1 MSSSTTRALTAKTT
15 RSSRVPRAD
24 SSVPAVSRRG
34 RITRGVAAAVA
45 ISAGIAAFPLRA
57 DEPPQIREIRIESEN
72 VFEDAET
79 SVLARLADAIHGVTR
94 PEVIRRELL
103 FSEGD
108 TLDPEKLAETERN
121 LRALDLFRSVK
132 IRVEPVASNLVDVVV
147 HTRDGWTTQLSG
159 SLGRSGGRNK
169 FRAEIQENNLLGFG
183 KSMSVSFS
191 SNPDRDTRAIAY
203 EDPQFLGRRLTLDV
217 LYASMSDGERRKFA
231 LTRPFRSLETTSGG
245 AAIYEELR
253 QSTRI
258 YGGGSEIAQFESDT
272 RFLELSAGKRIL
284 ADSIRPIARLTAGY
298 RREEARFAYEEG
310 LEDALPDERRFGF
323 FFGRLDLLDP
333 RFVVEQGIYSFSRD
347 EDFDVGSRLSFELG
361 YSPRLLGAEERF
373 LGRML
378 LARGLSFQ
386 SGFLIGSLS
395 ARTRALP
402 GGSLEHSIVEGTLLA
417 VWRPVENVPQ
427 TVVARAQLSLG
438 DDLDRDVQLTADGA
452 NGLRGYRLHAFTGNR
467 RLLVNVEDRIRLTR
481 ELVHL
486 FEIGAAAFVDVG
498 YAWPEG
504 SPLRLSDLRADA
516 GIGLRIALPR
526 APSLG
531 LFRLDVAYAMRPDLQ
546 GRRGW
551 LLSFSSSQA
560 F

>member
-1 MSSSTTRALTAKTT
+1 
-15 RSSRVPRAD
+15 
-24 SSVPAVSRRG
+24 VSRRG
-34 RITRGVAAAVA
+34 RIARGVAAAVA
-45 ISAGIAAFPLRA
+45 ISAGIAVVPLCA
-57 DEPPQIREIRIESEN
+57 DEPPQIRQIRIESEN

-103 FSEGD
+103 FSEGES
-108 TLDPEKLAETERN
+108 LDPEKLAETERN

-132 IRVEPVASNLVDVVV
+132 IRVEPVALNLVDVVV

-159 SLGRSGGRNK
+159 SLGRSGGGNK

-217 LYASMSDGERRKFA
+217 LYASMSDGDRRRFA
-231 LTRPFRSLETTSGG
+231 LTRPFRSLDTTSGG
-245 AAIYEELR
+245 AAIYEEVR

-258 YGGGSEIAQFESDT
+258 YAGGSEVARFGADT
-272 RFLELSAGKRIL
+272 ELIELSGGRRVFASSLG
-284 ADSIRPIARLTAGY
+284 PIARLTAGY
-298 RREEARFAYEEG
+298 RREEASFT
-310 LEDALPDERRFGF
+310 LERGVSDALPARRQFGF
-323 FFGRLDLLDP
+323 FFGRLELLRPD
-333 RFVVEQGIYSFSRD
+333 FVVERGIYSFSRD
-347 EDFDVGSRLSFELG
+347 EDFDLGSRATFELG
-361 YSPRLLGAEERF
+361 YSPRLFGAQER
-373 LGRML
+373 LAAQLR
-378 LARGLSFQ
+378 LARGLSF
-386 SGFLIGSLS
+386 SRGFLIGSLS
-395 ARTRALP
+395 AKTRARLD
-402 GGSLEHSIVEGTLLA
+402 GSLEHTLAEGSVLA
-417 VWRPVENVPQ
+417 VWRPFRESAQ
-427 TVVARAQLSLG
+427 TVVGRVALAWG
-438 DDLDRDVQLTADGA
+438 NALDRDFQLNADGA
-452 NGLRGYRLHAFTGNR
+452 NGLRGYRLHAFTGDR
-467 RLLVNVEDRIRLTR
+467 RLLVNVEDRIRITR
-481 ELVHL
+481 ELFHL
-486 FEIGAAAFVDVG
+486 LEIGAAAFADAG

-531 LFRLDVAYAMRPDLQ
+531 LFRLDLAYALKPDLR

-551 LLSFSSSQA
+551 LVSFSSSQA

>member
-1 MSSSTTRALTAKTT
+1 
-15 RSSRVPRAD
+15 
-24 SSVPAVSRRG
+24 VSRR
-34 RITRGVAAAVA
+34 RRLARGVAAAVLLC
-45 ISAGIAAFPLRA
+45 AGVAARPLRA
-57 DEPPQIREIRIESEN
+57 DDPPQIRQIRIESEN

-103 FSEGD
+103 FSEGES
-108 TLDPEKLAETERN
+108 LDPEKLAETERN

-132 IRVEPVASNLVDVVV
+132 IQVEPVGSNSVDVVV

-159 SLGRSGGRNK
+159 SLGRAGGGNK

-183 KSMSVSFS
+183 KSLSVSFS

-231 LTRPFRSLETTSGG
+231 LTRPFRSLETKSGS
-245 AAIYEELR
+245 AAVYEDVR

-258 YGGGSEIAQFESDT
+258 YGGGSEIAQFESDA

-298 RREEARFAYEEG
+298 RREEAKFSFEEG
-310 LEDALPDERRFGF
+310 LVSALPDERRFGF
-323 FFGRLDLLDP
+323 FFGRLDLLQP
-333 RFVVEQGIYSFSRD
+333 SFVVERGIYSFSRD
-347 EDFDVGSRLSFELG
+347 EDFDLGSRATFELG
-361 YSPRLLGAEERF
+361 YSPRLFGAQER
-373 LGRML
+373 LAAQLR
-378 LARGLSFQ
+378 LARGLSF
-386 SGFLIGSLS
+386 SRGFLIGSLS
-395 ARTRALP
+395 AKTRARLD
-402 GGSLEHSIVEGTLLA
+402 GSLEHTLAEVSVLA
-417 VWRPVENVPQ
+417 VWRPVRESAQ
-427 TVVARAQLSLG
+427 TVVGRVALAWG
-438 DDLDRDVQLTADGA
+438 NALDRDFQLTADGA
-452 NGLRGYRLHAFTGNR
+452 NGLRGYRLHAFTGDR
-467 RLLVNVEDRIRLTR
+467 RLLVNVEDRVRITR
-481 ELVHL
+481 ELLHL
-486 FEIGAAAFVDVG
+486 LEIGAAAFVDAG

-504 SPLRLSDLRADA
+504 SPLRLSDLRTDA

-531 LFRLDVAYAMRPDLQ
+531 LFRLDLAYALKPDLR

-551 LLSFSSSQA
+551 LVSFSSSQA

>member
-1 MSSSTTRALTAKTT
+1 VLCA
-15 RSSRVPRAD
+15 
-24 SSVPAVSRRG
+24 
-34 RITRGVAAAVA
+34 GVALL
-45 ISAGIAAFPLRA
+45 PLRA
-57 DEPPQIREIRIESEN
+57 EEPPQIRQIRIESEN

-103 FSEGD
+103 FSEGEA
-108 TLDPEKLAETERN
+108 LDPAKLAETERN

-132 IRVEPVASNLVDVVV
+132 IRVEPVAENQVDIVV

-159 SLGRSGGRNK
+159 SLGRAGGGNK
-169 FRAEIQENNLLGFG
+169 FRAELQENNLLGFG
-183 KSMSVSFS
+183 KSLSVSFA

-203 EDPQFLGRRLTLDV
+203 EDPQFLGRQLTLDV
-217 LYASMSDGERRKFA
+217 IYASMSDGERRKFA
-231 LTRPFRSLETTSGG
+231 LARPFRSLETTSGG
-245 AAIYEELR
+245 TAIYEDVR

-258 YGGGSEIAQFESDT
+258 YAGGSEIAQFESDT
-272 RFLELSAGKRIL
+272 RYLELSAGKRIL

-298 RREEARFAYEEG
+298 RREDAKFAFEEG
-310 LEDALPDERRFGF
+310 QADVLPDERRFGF

-333 RFVVEQGIYSFSRD
+333 RFVVEQGIYTFSRD

-373 LGRML
+373 FGRLL
-378 LARGLSFQ
+378 LARGLSFR

-395 ARTRALP
+395 ARTRARA
-402 GGSLEHSIVEGTLLA
+402 GGSLEHSIAEGSVLA
-417 VWRPVENVPQ
+417 VWRPFRETAQ
-427 TVVARAQLSLG
+427 TMVGRVALAWG
-438 DDLDRDVQLTADGA
+438 NALDRDFQLTADGA

-467 RLLVNVEDRIRLTR
+467 RLLVNVEDRIRITR
-481 ELVHL
+481 ELFHL
-486 FEIGAAAFVDVG
+486 FEIGAAAFADAG

-531 LFRLDVAYAMRPDLQ
+531 LFRLDLAYALKPDLR

-551 LLSFSSSQA
+551 LVSFSSSQA

>member
-1 MSSSTTRALTAKTT
+1 M
-15 RSSRVPRAD
+15 
-24 SSVPAVSRRG
+24 SRRG
-34 RITRGVAAAVA
+34 RFARGVAAAIALCAGVA
-45 ISAGIAAFPLRA
+45 LLPLRA
-57 DEPPQIREIRIESEN
+57 EEPREIRQIRIVSEN

-103 FSEGD
+103 FSEGED
-108 TLDPEKLAETERN
+108 LDPAKLAETERN

-132 IRVEPVASNLVDVVV
+132 IRVEPVAGNQVDVVV

-159 SLGRSGGRNK
+159 SLGRSGGGNK

-183 KSMSVSFS
+183 KSLSVSFA

-217 LYASMSDGERRKFA
+217 LYASMSDGDRRRFA
-231 LTRPFRSLETTSGG
+231 LTRPFRSLETKSGG
-245 AAIYEELR
+245 AAIYEEVQ

-258 YGGGSEIAQFESDT
+258 YAGGSEIAQFESDT
-272 RFLELSAGKRIL
+272 RLLELSAGKRIL

-298 RREEARFAYEEG
+298 RREEAKFAFEEG
-310 LEDALPDERRFGF
+310 LANALPDERRFGF

-333 RFVVEQGIYSFSRD
+333 RFVVEQGIYTFSRD
-347 EDFDVGSRLSFELG
+347 EDFDIGSRLSFELG

-373 LGRML
+373 FGRL
-378 LARGLSFQ
+378 QLARGMSFP
-386 SGFLIGSLS
+386 SGFLVGSLS
-395 ARTRALP
+395 ARTRAFA
-402 GGSLEHSIVEGTLLA
+402 GGSLEHSIAEGSLLA
-417 VWRPVENVPQ
+417 VWRPVKNVPQ
-427 TVVARAQLSLG
+427 TVVARALLSWG
-438 DDLDRDVQLTADGA
+438 DRLDRDVQLAADGA
-452 NGLRGYRLHAFTGNR
+452 NGLRGYRLHAFTGDR
-467 RLLVNVEDRIRLTR
+467 RLLVNVEDRIRITR
-481 ELVHL
+481 EIAHL
-486 FEIGAAAFVDVG
+486 FEIGAAAFVDAG

-516 GIGLRIALPR
+516 GVGLRIALPR

-531 LFRLDVAYAMRPDLQ
+531 LFRMDLAYALKPDLR

-551 LLSFSSSQA
+551 LVSFSSAQA